1 MKGVEYTM
9 KKNWMNAEVEELSLQ
24 MTENGQSPS
33 DNFDDVWVQIGG
45 KWYRPGDGIDTSTN

>member
-1 MKGVEYTM
+1 M

-45 KWYRPGDGIDTSTN
+45 KWYRPGNGIDTSTN